1 MFEKVKESIA
11 SKMRSFLKIYTANGQ
26 SFNIDELLDF
36 DSNVAVNKIWYR
48 GESYELNQ
56 LYKQLDD
63 NQYGFWESVPT
74 AGIEIRKIHTGLP
87 KTIVNTLANV
97 VADDLQDVKFNSEA
111 DNSLW
116 RDIAKENTFDVL
128 VKSAISKTL
137 YTGDG
142 SFKIS
147 IDTDISQLPIVEF
160 YEADRI
166 QLVRKRGRITE
177 IIFKT
182 AYSKDTATYILYEHY
197 GKGYIHYE
205 LKNAYDKVVDL
216 STIPQTE
223 GLTNIT
229 WDGDFMLAEY
239 VHFYSSD
246 KFDGRGQSIF
256 DAKRDNFDALDEA
269 WSQWVDALR
278 AGRTKTYIPE
288 NLIPRNPN
296 TGELVRPNS
305 FDNRFIKLAPS
316 MAENDSGKIDME
328 SAPIQHESYL
338 STYITALDLCLQGV
352 ISPSTLGIDVKKL
365 DNAEAQREK
374 EKATLY
380 TRQTIVSELQRVLP
394 ALIQGIFYAY
404 QTLNKLP
411 LEEVECDVTFGEYAN
426 PSFESQ
432 VETVGK
438 AKTQG
443 IMSIDACVDEL
454 YGDSRD
460 DEWKKE
466 EVARL
471 KAEQGI
477 ATDMEEPAVNLDM
490 PQIEEEI
497 EDEEGTSGPS
507 ESLS

>member
-26 SFNIDELLDF
+26 SFNINELLDF

-48 GESYELNQ
+48 GDSYELSQ

-63 NQYGFWESVPT
+63 NQFCFWGCVQT
-74 AGIEIRKIHTGLP
+74 QGIEIRKIHTGLP

-97 VADDLQDVKFNSEA
+97 VADDMQDVKFVHLA
-111 DNSLW
+111 DSSLW
-116 RDIAKENTFDVL
+116 KDISNENAFDTL

-142 SFKIS
+142 AFKIS

-182 AYSKDTATYILYEHY
+182 AYSKDTSTYILDEHY
-197 GKGYIHYE
+197 GKGYIRYE

-216 STIPQTE
+216 DTIPQTT
-223 GLTNIT
+223 GLADVTC
-229 WDGDFMLAEY
+229 DGNFILAEY
-239 VHFYSSD
+239 VHFYASD
-246 KFDGRGQSIF
+246 KFEGRGQSIF

-278 AGRTKTYIPE
+278 AGRTKVYIPE
-288 NLIPRNPN
+288 NLIPRNPT
-296 TGELVRPNS
+296 TGELARPNS
-305 FDNRFIKLAPS
+305 FDNRFIKLAPATS
-316 MAENDSGKIDME
+316 ETDNGKIDIE

-380 TRQTIVSELQRVLP
+380 TRQTIVAELQRVLP
-394 ALIQGIFYAY
+394 ELIQKIFYAH
-404 QTLNKLP
+404 QTLNNLP
-411 LEEVECDVTFGEYAN
+411 LDDVECDVTFGEYAN

-443 IMSIDACVDEL
+443 IMSIDACIDEL

-460 DEWKKE
+460 DEWKRE

-477 ATDMEEPAVNLDM
+477 VTDMEEPAVNLDM
-490 PQIEEEI
+490 NMGAPE
-497 EDEEGTSGPS
+497 
-507 ESLS
+507 

>member
-11 SKMRSFLKIYTANGQ
+11 SKMRSFLKIHTANGK

-48 GESYELNQ
+48 GESYELSQ

-63 NQYGFWESVPT
+63 NQYGFWGSVPT

-87 KTIVNTLANV
+87 KIMVNLLSSV
-97 VADDLQDVKFNSEA
+97 VADDMQDVQFTSEA
-111 DNSLW
+111 DNTLW
-116 RDIAKENTFDVL
+116 RDIAEENTFDTL
-128 VKSAISKTL
+128 VKSAINKTL

-142 SFKIS
+142 AFKIS
-147 IDTDISQLPIVEF
+147 IDTDISQLPIIEF
-160 YEADRI
+160 FEADRI
-166 QLVRKRGRITE
+166 KLKRKRGRVVE

-182 AYSKDTATYILYEHY
+182 AYSKDTNTYILYEHY
-197 GKGYIHYE
+197 GKGYIRYE
-205 LKNAYDKVVDL
+205 LKNSFDKEVELDTL
-216 STIPQTE
+216 EQTA
-223 GLTNIT
+223 GLNNIE

-239 VHFYSSD
+239 VSFYSSD
-246 KFDGRGQSIF
+246 KFEGRGQSVF
-256 DAKRDNFDALDEA
+256 DAKRDNFDALDET

-296 TGELVRPNS
+296 TGELLKPNA
-305 FDNRFIKLAPS
+305 FDNRFLKLAPS
-316 MAENDSGKIDME
+316 MSENNDGKVSTE
-328 SAPIQHESYL
+328 SAIIQHDSYL
-338 STYITALDLCLQGV
+338 ATYITALDLCLQGL
-352 ISPSTLGIDVKKL
+352 ISPSTLGIDTKKL

-380 TRQTIVSELQRVLP
+380 TRQTIVTELQRVLP
-394 ALIQGIFYAY
+394 ALIQSVFYAY

-411 LEEVECDVTFGEYAN
+411 LNDVECDVTFGEYAN

-438 AKTQG
+438 AKAQG
-443 IMSIDACVDEL
+443 IMSIEASIDEL

-466 EVARL
+466 EVERL

-477 ATDMEEPAVNLDM
+477 VTGVQEPAVNMDLV
-490 PQIEEEI
+490 E
-497 EDEEGTSGPS
+497 
-507 ESLS
+507 

>member
-11 SKMRSFLKIYTANGQ
+11 SKMRSFLKIHTANGK

-63 NQYGFWESVPT
+63 NQYGFWGSVPT

-87 KTIVNTLANV
+87 KIMVNLLSSV
-97 VADDLQDVKFNSEA
+97 VADDMQDVQFTSEA
-111 DNSLW
+111 DNTLW
-116 RDIAKENTFDVL
+116 RDIAEENTFDVL
-128 VKSAISKTL
+128 VKSAINKTL

-142 SFKIS
+142 AFKIS
-147 IDTDISQLPIVEF
+147 IDTDISQLPIIEF
-160 YEADRI
+160 FEADRI
-166 QLVRKRGRITE
+166 KVKRKRGRVVE

-182 AYSKDTATYILYEHY
+182 AYSKDANTYILYEKY
-197 GKGYIHYE
+197 GKGYIRYE
-205 LKNAYDKVVDL
+205 LKNSFDKEVELDTL
-216 STIPQTE
+216 EQTA
-223 GLTNIT
+223 GLNNIE

-239 VHFYSSD
+239 VSFYASD
-246 KFDGRGQSIF
+246 KFEGRGQSVF
-256 DAKRDNFDALDEA
+256 DAKRDNFDALDET
-269 WSQWVDALR
+269 WSQWIDALR

-296 TGELVRPNS
+296 TGELLKPNT

-316 MAENDSGKIDME
+316 MSENNDGKVSTE
-328 SAPIQHESYL
+328 SANIQHDSYL
-338 STYITALDLCLQGV
+338 ATYITALDLCLQGL
-352 ISPSTLGIDVKKL
+352 ISPSTLGIDNKKL

-394 ALIQGIFYAY
+394 ALIQSVFYAY

-411 LEEVECDVTFGEYAN
+411 LNEVECDVTFGEYAN

-438 AKTQG
+438 AKAQG
-443 IMSIDACVDEL
+443 IMSIEASIDEL

-466 EVARL
+466 EVERL

-477 ATDMEEPAVNLDM
+477 VDVQEPAVNMDL
-490 PQIEEEI
+490 Q
-497 EDEEGTSGPS
+497 
-507 ESLS
+507 

>member
-11 SKMRSFLKIYTANGQ
+11 SKMRSFLKIYTANGK
-26 SFNIDELLDF
+26 SFNINELLDF

-48 GESYELNQ
+48 GESYELSQ

-63 NQYGFWESVPT
+63 NQYGFWGSVQT

-87 KTIVNTLANV
+87 KIMVNLLSSV
-97 VADDLQDVKFNSEA
+97 VADDMQDVQFTSEA
-111 DNSLW
+111 DNTLW
-116 RDIAKENTFDVL
+116 HDIAKENTFDTL
-128 VKSAISKTL
+128 VKSAINKTL

-142 SFKIS
+142 AFKIS
-147 IDTDISQLPIVEF
+147 IDTDISQLPIIEF
-160 YEADRI
+160 FEADRI
-166 QLVRKRGRITE
+166 KVKRKRGRVVE
-177 IIFKT
+177 IVFKT
-182 AYSKDTATYILYEHY
+182 AYSKDANTYILYEHY
-197 GKGYIHYE
+197 GKGYIRYE
-205 LKNAYDKVVDL
+205 LKNSFDKEVDL
-216 STIPQTE
+216 DTLEQTA
-223 GLTNIT
+223 GLNNVE

-239 VHFYSSD
+239 VSFYTSD
-246 KFDGRGQSIF
+246 KFEGRGQSVF
-256 DAKRDNFDALDEA
+256 DAKRDNFDALDET
-269 WSQWVDALR
+269 WSQWIDALR

-296 TGELVRPNS
+296 TGELLKPNA

-316 MAENDSGKIDME
+316 MSENNDGKVSTE
-328 SAPIQHESYL
+328 SANIQHDSYL
-338 STYITALDLCLQGV
+338 ATYITALDLCLQGL
-352 ISPSTLGIDVKKL
+352 ISPSTLGIDNKKL

-380 TRQTIVSELQRVLP
+380 TRQTIVAELQRVLP
-394 ALIQGIFYAY
+394 VLIQSVFYAY

-411 LEEVECDVTFGEYAN
+411 LNEVECDVTFGEYAN

-438 AKTQG
+438 AKAQG
-443 IMSIDACVDEL
+443 IMSIEASIDEL

-466 EVARL
+466 EVERL

-477 ATDMEEPAVNLDM
+477 VTDMQEPAVNMDL
-490 PQIEEEI
+490 Q
-497 EDEEGTSGPS
+497 
-507 ESLS
+507 

>member
-11 SKMRSFLKIYTANGQ
+11 SKMRSFLKIHTANGK

-63 NQYGFWESVPT
+63 NQYGFWGSVPT

-87 KTIVNTLANV
+87 KIMVNLLSSV
-97 VADDLQDVKFNSEA
+97 VADDMQDVKFTSEA
-111 DNSLW
+111 DNTLW
-116 RDIAKENTFDVL
+116 HDIAEENTFDTL
-128 VKSAISKTL
+128 VKSAINKTL

-142 SFKIS
+142 AFKIS
-147 IDTDISQLPIVEF
+147 IDTDISQLPIIEF
-160 YEADRI
+160 FEADRI
-166 QLVRKRGRITE
+166 KVKRKRGRVVE
-177 IIFKT
+177 IVFKT
-182 AYSKDTATYILYEHY
+182 AYSKDANTYILYEHY
-197 GKGYIHYE
+197 GKGYIRYE
-205 LKNAYDKVVDL
+205 LKNSFDKDVELDTL
-216 STIPQTE
+216 EQTA
-223 GLTNIT
+223 GLNNIE

-239 VHFYSSD
+239 VSFYASD
-246 KFDGRGQSIF
+246 KFEGRGQSVF
-256 DAKRDNFDALDEA
+256 DAKRDNFDALDET
-269 WSQWVDALR
+269 WSQWIDALR

-296 TGELVRPNS
+296 TGELLKPNA

-316 MAENDSGKIDME
+316 MSENNDGKVSTE
-328 SAPIQHESYL
+328 SANIQHDSYL
-338 STYITALDLCLQGV
+338 ATYITALDLCLQGL
-352 ISPSTLGIDVKKL
+352 ISPSTLGIDNKKL

-380 TRQTIVSELQRVLP
+380 TRQTIVAELQRVLP
-394 ALIQGIFYAY
+394 ALIQSVFYAY

-411 LEEVECDVTFGEYAN
+411 LNEVECDVTFGEYAN

-438 AKTQG
+438 AKAQG
-443 IMSIDACVDEL
+443 IMSIEASIDEL

-466 EVARL
+466 EVERL

-477 ATDMEEPAVNLDM
+477 VDVQEPAVNMDL
-490 PQIEEEI
+490 Q
-497 EDEEGTSGPS
+497 
-507 ESLS
+507 

>member
-11 SKMRSFLKIYTANGQ
+11 SKMKSFLKIHTANGK

-63 NQYGFWESVPT
+63 NQYGFWGSVPT

-87 KTIVNTLANV
+87 KIMVNLLSSV
-97 VADDLQDVKFNSEA
+97 VADDMQDVKFTSEA
-111 DNSLW
+111 DNTLW
-116 RDIAKENTFDVL
+116 RDIAEENTFDVL
-128 VKSAISKTL
+128 VKSAINKTL

-142 SFKIS
+142 AFKIS
-147 IDTDISQLPIVEF
+147 IDTDISQLPIIEF
-160 YEADRI
+160 FEADRI
-166 QLVRKRGRITE
+166 KVKRKRGRVVE
-177 IIFKT
+177 IVFKT
-182 AYSKDTATYILYEHY
+182 AYSKDANTYILYEHY
-197 GKGYIHYE
+197 GKGYIRYE
-205 LKNAYDKVVDL
+205 LKNSFDKAVEL
-216 STIPQTE
+216 ATLEQTA
-223 GLTNIT
+223 GLNNIE

-239 VHFYSSD
+239 VSFYASD
-246 KFDGRGQSIF
+246 KFEGRGQSVF
-256 DAKRDNFDALDEA
+256 NAKRDNFDALDET
-269 WSQWVDALR
+269 WSQWIDALR

-296 TGELVRPNS
+296 TGELLKPNT

-316 MAENDSGKIDME
+316 MSENNDGKVSTE
-328 SAPIQHESYL
+328 SANIQHDSYL
-338 STYITALDLCLQGV
+338 ATYITALDLCLQGL
-352 ISPSTLGIDVKKL
+352 ISPSTLGIDNKKL

-380 TRQTIVSELQRVLP
+380 TRQTIVAELQRVLP
-394 ALIQGIFYAY
+394 ALIQSVFYAY

-411 LEEVECDVTFGEYAN
+411 LNEVECDVTFGEYAN

-438 AKTQG
+438 AKAQG
-443 IMSIDACVDEL
+443 IMSIEASIDEL

-466 EVARL
+466 EVERL

-477 ATDMEEPAVNLDM
+477 VTGVQEPAVNMDIM
-490 PQIEEEI
+490 
-497 EDEEGTSGPS
+497 
-507 ESLS
+507 

>member
-11 SKMRSFLKIYTANGQ
+11 SKMRSFLKIHTANGK

-48 GESYELNQ
+48 GESYELSQ

-63 NQYGFWESVPT
+63 NQYGFWGSVPT

-87 KTIVNTLANV
+87 KTMVNILSGV
-97 VADDLQDVKFNSEA
+97 VADDMQDVQFVHIA
-111 DNSLW
+111 DDKLW
-116 RDIAKENTFDVL
+116 QDIAKENTFDTL
-128 VKSAISKTL
+128 VKSAISKVL

-142 SFKIS
+142 AFKIS
-147 IDTDISQLPIVEF
+147 IDTDMSQLPIIEF
-160 YEADRI
+160 FEADRI
-166 QLVRKRGRITE
+166 KVKRQRGRITE

-182 AYSKDTATYILYEHY
+182 SYTKDTHSYILYEHY

-205 LKNAYDKVVDL
+205 LKNAYDKLVELD
-216 STIPQTE
+216 TIPQTA
-223 GLTNIT
+223 GLEDVS
-229 WDGDFMLAEY
+229 WDEKFMMAEY
-239 VHFYSSD
+239 VSFFSSD
-246 KFDGRGQSIF
+246 KFEGRGQSVF
-256 DAKRDNFDALDEA
+256 DAKRDNFDAVDEA
-269 WSQWVDALR
+269 WSQWIDALR
-278 AGRTKTYIPE
+278 AGRTKVYIPE

-296 TGELVRPNS
+296 TGELMKPNS
-305 FDNRFIKLAPS
+305 FDNRFIKLSPS
-316 MAENDSGKIDME
+316 LAENDSGKISTE
-328 SAPIQHESYL
+328 SSPIQHESYL
-338 STYITALDLCLQGV
+338 VTYITALDLCLQGL
-352 ISPSTLGIDVKKL
+352 ISPSTLGIDTKKL

-380 TRQTIVSELQRVLP
+380 TRQTIVAELQRVLP
-394 ALIQGIFYAY
+394 ALIQSVFYAY

-411 LEEVECDVTFGEYAN
+411 LNEVECDVTFGEYAN

-438 AKTQG
+438 AKAQG
-443 IMSIDACVDEL
+443 IMSIEASIDEL

-466 EVARL
+466 EVERL

-477 ATDMEEPAVNLDM
+477 VTDMQEPAVNMDL
-490 PQIEEEI
+490 Q
-497 EDEEGTSGPS
+497 
-507 ESLS
+507 

>member
-11 SKMRSFLKIYTANGQ
+11 SKMRSFLKIHTANGK

-63 NQYGFWESVPT
+63 NQYGFWGSVPT

-87 KTIVNTLANV
+87 KIMVNLLSSV
-97 VADDLQDVKFNSEA
+97 VADDMQDVKFTSEA
-111 DNSLW
+111 DNTLW
-116 RDIAKENTFDVL
+116 RDIAEENTFDTL
-128 VKSAISKTL
+128 VKSAINKTL

-142 SFKIS
+142 AFKIS
-147 IDTDISQLPIVEF
+147 IDTDISQLPIIEF
-160 YEADRI
+160 FEADRI
-166 QLVRKRGRITE
+166 KVKRKRGRVVE
-177 IIFKT
+177 IVFKT
-182 AYSKDTATYILYEHY
+182 AYSKDTNTYILYEHY
-197 GKGYIHYE
+197 GKGYIRYE
-205 LKNAYDKVVDL
+205 LKNSFDKEVELDTL
-216 STIPQTE
+216 EQTA
-223 GLTNIT
+223 GLNNIE

-239 VHFYSSD
+239 ISFYSSD
-246 KFDGRGQSIF
+246 KFEGRGQSVF
-256 DAKRDNFDALDEA
+256 DAKRDNFDALDET
-269 WSQWVDALR
+269 WSQWIDALR

-296 TGELVRPNS
+296 TGELLKPNT

-316 MAENDSGKIDME
+316 MSENNDGKVSTE
-328 SAPIQHESYL
+328 SANIQHDSYL
-338 STYITALDLCLQGV
+338 ATYITALDLCLQGL
-352 ISPSTLGIDVKKL
+352 ISPSTLGIDNKKL

-380 TRQTIVSELQRVLP
+380 TRQTIVAELQRVLP
-394 ALIQGIFYAY
+394 ALIQSVFYAY

-411 LEEVECDVTFGEYAN
+411 LNDVECDVTFGEYAN

-438 AKTQG
+438 AKAQG
-443 IMSIDACVDEL
+443 IMSIEASIDEL

-466 EVARL
+466 EVERL

-477 ATDMEEPAVNLDM
+477 VTDMQEPAVNMDLV
-490 PQIEEEI
+490 E
-497 EDEEGTSGPS
+497 
-507 ESLS
+507 

>member
-11 SKMRSFLKIYTANGQ
+11 NKMRSFLKIYSANGQ
-26 SFNIDELLDF
+26 SFNINELLDF

-48 GESYELNQ
+48 GESYELSQ

-63 NQYGFWESVPT
+63 NQFGFWGSVPT

-87 KTIVNTLANV
+87 KTMVNILSGV
-97 VADDLQDVKFNSEA
+97 VADDMLDIEFVHEA

-116 RDIAKENTFDVL
+116 QDIEKENAFDVL
-128 VKSAISKTL
+128 VKQAISKVL

-142 SFKIS
+142 AFKIS
-147 IDTDISQLPIVEF
+147 IDTDISQFPIVEF
-160 YEADRI
+160 FEADRI
-166 QLVRKRGRITE
+166 KLERKRGRITE

-182 AYSKDTATYILYEHY
+182 AYSKDTSTYILYEHY
-197 GKGYIHYE
+197 GKGYIRYE
-205 LKNAYDKVVDL
+205 LKNAYDKTVELD
-216 STIPQTE
+216 TIPQTAE
-223 GLTNIT
+223 LTDIE

-239 VHFYSSD
+239 ISFYASD
-246 KFDGRGQSIF
+246 KFEGRGQSIF

-278 AGRTKTYIPE
+278 AGRTKTYISE
-288 NLIPRNPN
+288 NLLPRNPN
-296 TGELVRPNS
+296 TGELMKSNA
-305 FDNRFIKLAPS
+305 FDNRFIKTAS
-316 MAENDSGKIDME
+316 AMSETDNGRVTNE
-328 SAPIQHESYL
+328 SAVIQHESYL

-352 ISPSTLGIDVKKL
+352 ISPSTLGIDTKKL

-380 TRQTIVSELQRVLP
+380 TRQTIVAELQRVLP
-394 ALIQGIFYAY
+394 ALIQSIFYAY
-404 QTLNKLP
+404 QTLNKTP

-443 IMSIDACVDEL
+443 IMSIEASVDEL

-477 ATDMEEPAVNLDM
+477 VDMEEPAVNMDM
-490 PQIEEEI
+490 M
-497 EDEEGTSGPS
+497 
-507 ESLS
+507 

>member
-11 SKMRSFLKIYTANGQ
+11 SKMRSFLKIYTANGK

-63 NQYGFWESVPT
+63 NQYGFWGSVPT

-87 KTIVNTLANV
+87 KTIVNTLANI
-97 VADDLQDVKFNSEA
+97 VADDMQDVQFTSEA
-111 DNSLW
+111 DNTLW
-116 RDIAKENTFDVL
+116 RDIAKENVFDTL
-128 VKSAISKTL
+128 VKSVISKTL

-142 SFKIS
+142 AFKIS
-147 IDTDISQLPIVEF
+147 IDTDISQLPIIEF
-160 YEADRI
+160 FEADRVK
-166 QLVRKRGRITE
+166 LKRNRGRITE

-182 AYSKDTATYILYEHY
+182 AYSKNTNTYILYEHY
-197 GKGYIHYE
+197 GKGYIRYE
-205 LKNAYDKVVDL
+205 LKNAYDKEVELDTL
-216 STIPQTE
+216 EKTA
-223 GLTNIT
+223 GLTDVT

-239 VHFYSSD
+239 VSFYSSD
-246 KFDGRGQSIF
+246 KFEGRGQSIY
-256 DAKRDNFDALDEA
+256 DSKRDNFDALDEA

-288 NLIPRNPN
+288 NLIPRNPD
-296 TGELVRPNS
+296 TGELLKPNA

-316 MAENDSGKIDME
+316 MSENNDGKINTE
-328 SAPIQHESYL
+328 SAPIQHDSYL
-338 STYITALDLCLQGV
+338 ATYITALDLCLQGIV
-352 ISPSTLGIDVKKL
+352 SPSTLGIDVKKL

-380 TRQTIVSELQRVLP
+380 TRQTIVAELQRVLP
-394 ALIQGIFYAY
+394 VLIQSVFYAY

-411 LEEVECDVTFGEYAN
+411 LDEVECDVTFGEYAN

-438 AKTQG
+438 AKAQG
-443 IMSIDACVDEL
+443 IMSIEASIDEL

-477 ATDMEEPAVNLDM
+477 VDVQEPAVNMDLV
-490 PQIEEEI
+490 E
-497 EDEEGTSGPS
+497 
-507 ESLS
+507 

>member
-11 SKMRSFLKIYTANGQ
+11 HKMRSFLKIYTANGQ
-26 SFNIDELLDF
+26 DFKINELLDF

-48 GESYELNQ
+48 GDSYELSQ
-56 LYKQLDD
+56 LYRQLDD
-63 NQYGFWESVPT
+63 NQYGFWGSVPT

-87 KTIVNTLANV
+87 KTMVNILSGV
-97 VADDLQDVKFNSEA
+97 VADDMQDVQFVHLA
-111 DNSLW
+111 DDELW
-116 RDIAKENTFDVL
+116 KDIARENTFDTL
-128 VKSAISKTL
+128 VKSAISKVL

-142 SFKIS
+142 AFKIS

-182 AYSKDTATYILYEHY
+182 SYTKDTASYILYEHY

-205 LKNAYDKVVDL
+205 LKNAYDKLVELD
-216 STIPQTE
+216 TIPQTA
-223 GLTNIT
+223 GLTDVS
-229 WDGDFMLAEY
+229 WDEKFMMAEY
-239 VHFYSSD
+239 VSFFNSD
-246 KFDGRGQSIF
+246 KFEGRGQSVF
-256 DAKRDNFDALDEA
+256 DAKRDNFDAVDEA
-269 WSQWVDALR
+269 WSQWIDALR
-278 AGRTKTYIPE
+278 AGRTKVYIPE

-296 TGELVRPNS
+296 TGELMKPNS
-305 FDNRFIKLAPS
+305 FDNRFIKLSPS
-316 MAENDSGKIDME
+316 LAENDSGKISTE
-328 SAPIQHESYL
+328 SSPIQHESYL
-338 STYITALDLCLQGV
+338 VTYITALDLCLQGL
-352 ISPSTLGIDVKKL
+352 ISPSTLGIDTKKL

-380 TRQTIVSELQRVLP
+380 TRQTIVAELQRVLP
-394 ALIQGIFYAY
+394 ALIQDIFYAY
-404 QTLNKLP
+404 QTLNNQPIK
-411 LEEVECDVTFGEYAN
+411 EVECDVTFGEYAN

-438 AKTQG
+438 AKAQG
-443 IMSIDACVDEL
+443 IMSIEASIDEL

-477 ATDMEEPAVNLDM
+477 IDVEEPAVNMDVM
-490 PQIEEEI
+490 
-497 EDEEGTSGPS
+497 
-507 ESLS
+507 

>member
-11 SKMRSFLKIYTANGQ
+11 SKMRSFLKIYTASGK
-26 SFNIDELLDF
+26 SFNINELLDF

-48 GESYELNQ
+48 GESYELSQ

-63 NQYGFWESVPT
+63 NQYGFWGSVPT

-142 SFKIS
+142 AFKIS

-160 YEADRI
+160 FEADRVKVKR
-166 QLVRKRGRITE
+166 QRGRITE

-182 AYSKDTATYILYEHY
+182 AYSKDTNTYILYEKY
-197 GKGYIHYE
+197 GKGYIKYE
-205 LKNAYDKVVDL
+205 LKNAYGKDVELDTLEK
-216 STIPQTE
+216 TA
-223 GLTNIT
+223 GLTDIT

-239 VHFYSSD
+239 VSFYSSD
-246 KFDGRGQSIF
+246 KFEGRGQSIY
-256 DAKRDNFDALDEA
+256 DSKRDNFDALDEA

-296 TGELVRPNS
+296 TGELLKPNA

-316 MAENDSGKIDME
+316 MSENNDGKINTE
-328 SAPIQHESYL
+328 SAPIQHDSYL
-338 STYITALDLCLQGV
+338 ATYITALDLCLQGI

-380 TRQTIVSELQRVLP
+380 TRQTIVAELQRVLP

-404 QTLNKLP
+404 QTLNKQGLK
-411 LEEVECDVTFGEYAN
+411 EVECDVTFGEYAN

-438 AKTQG
+438 AKAQG
-443 IMSIDACVDEL
+443 IMSIEASIDEL

-477 ATDMEEPAVNLDM
+477 VDVQEPAVNMDL
-490 PQIEEEI
+490 Q
-497 EDEEGTSGPS
+497 
-507 ESLS
+507 

>member
-11 SKMRSFLKIYTANGQ
+11 SKMRSFLKIYTANGK
-26 SFNIDELLDF
+26 SFNINELLDF

-48 GESYELNQ
+48 GESYELSQ

-63 NQYGFWESVPT
+63 NQYGFWGSVPT

-142 SFKIS
+142 AFKIS

-160 YEADRI
+160 FEADRI
-166 QLVRKRGRITE
+166 KVKRQRGRITE
-177 IIFKT
+177 IVFKT
-182 AYSKDTATYILYEHY
+182 AYSKDTSTYILYEHY
-197 GKGYIHYE
+197 GKGYIRYE
-205 LKNAYDKVVDL
+205 LKNSFDKEVELDTL
-216 STIPQTE
+216 EKTA
-223 GLTNIT
+223 GLKDVT

-239 VHFYSSD
+239 VSFYSSD
-246 KFDGRGQSIF
+246 KFEGRGQSIF
-256 DAKRDNFDALDEA
+256 DSKRDNFDALDEA

-296 TGELVRPNS
+296 TGELLKPNA

-316 MAENDSGKIDME
+316 MSENNDGKINTE
-328 SAPIQHESYL
+328 SAPIQHDSYL
-338 STYITALDLCLQGV
+338 ATYITALDLCLQGI

-380 TRQTIVSELQRVLP
+380 TRQTIVTELQRVLP
-394 ALIQGIFYAY
+394 VLIQSVFHAY

-411 LEEVECDVTFGEYAN
+411 LDEVECDVTFGEYAN

-438 AKTQG
+438 AKAQG
-443 IMSIDACVDEL
+443 IMSIEASIDEL

-477 ATDMEEPAVNLDM
+477 VDMQEPAVNMDVM
-490 PQIEEEI
+490 
-497 EDEEGTSGPS
+497 
-507 ESLS
+507 

>member
-11 SKMRSFLKIYTANGQ
+11 SKMRSFLKIYTANGK
-26 SFNIDELLDF
+26 SFNINELLDF

-48 GESYELNQ
+48 GESYELSQ

-63 NQYGFWESVPT
+63 NQYGFWGSVPT

-87 KTIVNTLANV
+87 KIMVNLLSSV
-97 VADDLQDVKFNSEA
+97 VADDMQDVKFTSEA
-111 DNSLW
+111 DNTLW
-116 RDIAKENTFDVL
+116 HDIAEENVFDTL
-128 VKSAISKTL
+128 VKSAINKTL

-142 SFKIS
+142 AFKIS
-147 IDTDISQLPIVEF
+147 IDTDISQLPIIEF
-160 YEADRI
+160 FEADRI
-166 QLVRKRGRITE
+166 KVKRKRGRVVE
-177 IIFKT
+177 IVFKT
-182 AYSKDTATYILYEHY
+182 AYSKDANTYILYEHY
-197 GKGYIHYE
+197 GKGYIRYE
-205 LKNAYDKVVDL
+205 LKNSFDKDVEL
-216 STIPQTE
+216 ATLEQTA
-223 GLTNIT
+223 GLNNIE

-239 VHFYSSD
+239 ISFYSSD
-246 KFDGRGQSIF
+246 KFEGRGQSVF
-256 DAKRDNFDALDEA
+256 DAKRDNFDALDET
-269 WSQWVDALR
+269 WSQWIDALR

-296 TGELVRPNS
+296 TGELLKPNT

-316 MAENDSGKIDME
+316 MSENNDGKVSTE
-328 SAPIQHESYL
+328 SANIQHDSYL
-338 STYITALDLCLQGV
+338 ATYITALDLCLQGL
-352 ISPSTLGIDVKKL
+352 ISPSTLGIDNKKL

-380 TRQTIVSELQRVLP
+380 TRQTIVAELQRVLP
-394 ALIQGIFYAY
+394 ALIQSVFYAY

-411 LEEVECDVTFGEYAN
+411 LNEVECDVTFGEYAN

-438 AKTQG
+438 AKAQG
-443 IMSIDACVDEL
+443 IMSIEASIDEL

-466 EVARL
+466 EVERL

-477 ATDMEEPAVNLDM
+477 VTDMQEPAVNMDL
-490 PQIEEEI
+490 Q
-497 EDEEGTSGPS
+497 
-507 ESLS
+507 

>member
-11 SKMRSFLKIYTANGQ
+11 SKMRSFLKIYTANGK

-48 GESYELNQ
+48 GESYELSQ
-56 LYKQLDD
+56 LYNQLDD
-63 NQYGFWESVPT
+63 NQYGFWGSVPT
-74 AGIEIRKIHTGLP
+74 VGIEIRKIHTGLP
-87 KTIVNTLANV
+87 KIMVNLLSSV
-97 VADDLQDVKFNSEA
+97 VADDMQDVKFTSEA
-111 DNSLW
+111 DNTLW
-116 RDIAKENTFDVL
+116 HDIAEENTFDTL
-128 VKSAISKTL
+128 VKSAINKTL

-142 SFKIS
+142 AFKIS
-147 IDTDISQLPIVEF
+147 IDIDISQLPIIEF
-160 YEADRI
+160 FEADRI
-166 QLVRKRGRITE
+166 KVKRKRGRVVE

-182 AYSKDTATYILYEHY
+182 AYSKDANTYILYEHY
-197 GKGYIHYE
+197 GKGYIRYE
-205 LKNAYDKVVDL
+205 LKNSFDKEVELDTL
-216 STIPQTE
+216 EQTA
-223 GLTNIT
+223 GLNNIE

-239 VHFYSSD
+239 VSFYSSD
-246 KFDGRGQSIF
+246 KFEGRGQSVF
-256 DAKRDNFDALDEA
+256 DAKRDNFDALDET

-296 TGELVRPNS
+296 TGELLKPNA

-316 MAENDSGKIDME
+316 MSENNDGKVSTE
-328 SAPIQHESYL
+328 SANIQHDSYL
-338 STYITALDLCLQGV
+338 ATYITALDLCLQGL
-352 ISPSTLGIDVKKL
+352 ISPSTLGIDNKKL

-380 TRQTIVSELQRVLP
+380 TRQTIVAELQRVLP
-394 ALIQGIFYAY
+394 ALIQSVFYAY

-411 LEEVECDVTFGEYAN
+411 LNDVECDVTFGEYAN

-438 AKTQG
+438 AKAQG
-443 IMSIDACVDEL
+443 IMSIEASIDEL

-466 EVARL
+466 EVERL

-477 ATDMEEPAVNLDM
+477 VTDMQESAVNMDL
-490 PQIEEEI
+490 Q
-497 EDEEGTSGPS
+497 
-507 ESLS
+507 

>member
-11 SKMRSFLKIYTANGQ
+11 SKMRSFLKIHTANGK

-63 NQYGFWESVPT
+63 NQYGFWGSVPT

-87 KTIVNTLANV
+87 KIMVNLLSSV
-97 VADDLQDVKFNSEA
+97 VADDMQDVKFTSEA
-111 DNSLW
+111 DNTLW
-116 RDIAKENTFDVL
+116 RDIAEENTFDTL
-128 VKSAISKTL
+128 VKSAINKTL

-142 SFKIS
+142 AFKIS
-147 IDTDISQLPIVEF
+147 IDTDISQLPIIEF
-160 YEADRI
+160 FEADRI
-166 QLVRKRGRITE
+166 KVKRKRGRVVE
-177 IIFKT
+177 IVFKT
-182 AYSKDTATYILYEHY
+182 AYSKDTNTYILYEHY
-197 GKGYIHYE
+197 GKGYIRYE
-205 LKNAYDKVVDL
+205 LKNSFDKEVELDTL
-216 STIPQTE
+216 EQTA
-223 GLTNIT
+223 GLNNIE

-239 VHFYSSD
+239 ISFYSSD
-246 KFDGRGQSIF
+246 KFEGRGQSVF
-256 DAKRDNFDALDEA
+256 DAKRDNFDALDET
-269 WSQWVDALR
+269 WSQWIDALR

-296 TGELVRPNS
+296 TGELLKPNT

-316 MAENDSGKIDME
+316 MSENNDGKVSTE
-328 SAPIQHESYL
+328 SANIQHDSYL
-338 STYITALDLCLQGV
+338 ATYITALDLCLQGL
-352 ISPSTLGIDVKKL
+352 ISPSTLGIDNKKL

-394 ALIQGIFYAY
+394 ALIQSVFYAY

-411 LEEVECDVTFGEYAN
+411 LNEVECDVTFGEYAN

-438 AKTQG
+438 AKAQG
-443 IMSIDACVDEL
+443 IMSIEASIDEL

-466 EVARL
+466 EVERL

-477 ATDMEEPAVNLDM
+477 VTDMQEPAVSMDL
-490 PQIEEEI
+490 Q
-497 EDEEGTSGPS
+497 
-507 ESLS
+507 

>member
-1 MFEKVKESIA
+1 MALEKKLKKNSIKRKRGKAMFEKVKESIA
-11 SKMRSFLKIYTANGQ
+11 SKMRSFLKIHTANGK
-26 SFNIDELLDF
+26 SFNINELLDF

-48 GESYELNQ
+48 GESYELSQ

-63 NQYGFWESVPT
+63 NQYGFWGSVPT

-97 VADDLQDVKFNSEA
+97 IADDLQDVKFNSEA

-142 SFKIS
+142 AFKIS

-160 YEADRI
+160 FEADRI
-166 QLVRKRGRITE
+166 KVKRQRGRITE

-182 AYSKDTATYILYEHY
+182 AYSKDANTYILYEKY
-197 GKGYIHYE
+197 GKGYIKYE
-205 LKNAYDKVVDL
+205 LRNSFDKEVDIE
-216 STIPQTE
+216 SFEKTA
-223 GLTNIT
+223 GLKDVT

-239 VHFYSSD
+239 VSFYSSD
-246 KFDGRGQSIF
+246 KFEGRGQSIF

-296 TGELVRPNS
+296 TGELLKPNA

-316 MAENDSGKIDME
+316 MSENNDGKINTE
-328 SAPIQHESYL
+328 SAPIQHDSYL
-338 STYITALDLCLQGV
+338 ATYITALDLCLQGI

-380 TRQTIVSELQRVLP
+380 TRQTIVAELQRVLP
-394 ALIQGIFYAY
+394 VLIQSVFHAY

-411 LEEVECDVTFGEYAN
+411 LDGIECDVTFGEYAN

-438 AKTQG
+438 AKAQG
-443 IMSIDACVDEL
+443 IMSIEASIDEL

-466 EVARL
+466 EVERL

-477 ATDMEEPAVNLDM
+477 VDVQEPAVSMDL
-490 PQIEEEI
+490 Q
-497 EDEEGTSGPS
+497 
-507 ESLS
+507 

>member
-11 SKMRSFLKIYTANGQ
+11 SKMRSFLKIHTANGK

-63 NQYGFWESVPT
+63 NQYGFWGCVPT

-87 KTIVNTLANV
+87 KIMVNLLSSV
-97 VADDLQDVKFNSEA
+97 VADDMQDVQFTSEA
-111 DNSLW
+111 DNTLW
-116 RDIAKENTFDVL
+116 RDIAEENVFDTL
-128 VKSAISKTL
+128 VKSAINKTL

-142 SFKIS
+142 AFKIS
-147 IDTDISQLPIVEF
+147 IDTDISKLPIIEF
-160 YEADRI
+160 FEADRI
-166 QLVRKRGRITE
+166 KLKRKRGRVVE

-182 AYSKDTATYILYEHY
+182 AYSKDANTYILYEHY
-197 GKGYIHYE
+197 GKGYIRYE
-205 LKNAYDKVVDL
+205 LKNSFDKEVELDTL
-216 STIPQTE
+216 EQTA
-223 GLTNIT
+223 GLNNIE
-229 WDGDFMLAEY
+229 WDGDFMLAKY
-239 VHFYSSD
+239 VSFYSSD
-246 KFDGRGQSIF
+246 KFEGRGQSVF
-256 DAKRDNFDALDEA
+256 DAKRDNFDALDET

-296 TGELVRPNS
+296 TGELLKPNA

-316 MAENDSGKIDME
+316 MSENNDGKVSTE
-328 SAPIQHESYL
+328 SAIIQHDSYL
-338 STYITALDLCLQGV
+338 ATYITALDLCLQGL
-352 ISPSTLGIDVKKL
+352 ISPSTLGIDTKKL

-380 TRQTIVSELQRVLP
+380 TRQTIVTELQRVLP
-394 ALIQGIFYAY
+394 ALIQSVFYAY

-411 LEEVECDVTFGEYAN
+411 LNDVECDVTFGEYAN

-438 AKTQG
+438 AKAQG
-443 IMSIDACVDEL
+443 IMSIEASIDEL

-466 EVARL
+466 EVERL

-477 ATDMEEPAVNLDM
+477 VTGVQEPAVNMDIM
-490 PQIEEEI
+490 
-497 EDEEGTSGPS
+497 
-507 ESLS
+507 

>member
-11 SKMRSFLKIYTANGQ
+11 HKMRSFLKIYTANGQ
-26 SFNIDELLDF
+26 DFKINELLDF

-48 GESYELNQ
+48 GDSYELSQ
-56 LYKQLDD
+56 LYRQLDD
-63 NQYGFWESVPT
+63 NQYGFWGSVPT

-87 KTIVNTLANV
+87 KTMVNILSGV
-97 VADDLQDVKFNSEA
+97 VADDMQDVQFVHIA
-111 DNSLW
+111 DGELW
-116 RDIAKENTFDVL
+116 EDIAKENTFDTL
-128 VKSAISKTL
+128 VKSAISKVL

-142 SFKIS
+142 AFKIS

-182 AYSKDTATYILYEHY
+182 SYTKDTASYILYEHY

-205 LKNAYDKVVDL
+205 LKNAYDKLVELD
-216 STIPQTE
+216 TIPQTA
-223 GLTNIT
+223 GLTDVS
-229 WDGDFMLAEY
+229 WDEKFMMAEY
-239 VHFYSSD
+239 VSFYSSD
-246 KFDGRGQSIF
+246 KFEGRGQSVF
-256 DAKRDNFDALDEA
+256 DAKRDNFDAVDEA
-269 WSQWVDALR
+269 WSQWIDALR
-278 AGRTKTYIPE
+278 AGRTKVYIPE
-288 NLIPRNPN
+288 NLIPRNPS
-296 TGELVRPNS
+296 TGELMKPNS
-305 FDNRFIKLAPS
+305 FDNRFIKLSPS
-316 MAENDSGKIDME
+316 LAENDSGKISTE

-338 STYITALDLCLQGV
+338 VTYITALDLCLQGL
-352 ISPSTLGIDVKKL
+352 ISPSTLGIDTKKL

-374 EKATLY
+374 EKGTLY
-380 TRQTIVSELQRVLP
+380 TRQTIVTELQRVLP
-394 ALIQGIFYAY
+394 ALIQDIFYAY
-404 QTLNKLP
+404 QTLNNQPIK
-411 LEEVECDVTFGEYAN
+411 EVECDVTFGEYAN

-438 AKTQG
+438 AKAQG
-443 IMSIDACVDEL
+443 IMSIEASVDEL

-477 ATDMEEPAVNLDM
+477 VDMEEPAVNMDVM
-490 PQIEEEI
+490 
-497 EDEEGTSGPS
+497 
-507 ESLS
+507 

>member
-1 MFEKVKESIA
+1 MFEKIKESIA
-11 SKMRSFLKIYTANGQ
+11 SKMRSFLKIHTANGK

-48 GESYELNQ
+48 GESYELSQ
-56 LYKQLDD
+56 LYRQLDD
-63 NQYGFWESVPT
+63 NQYGFWGSVPT
-74 AGIEIRKIHTGLP
+74 AGVEIRKIHTGLP
-87 KTIVNTLANV
+87 KTMVNILSGI
-97 VADDLQDVKFNSEA
+97 VADDMQDVQFTSEA
-111 DNSLW
+111 DNTLW
-116 RDIAKENTFDVL
+116 RDIAKENVFDTL

-142 SFKIS
+142 AFKIS
-147 IDTDISQLPIVEF
+147 IDTDISQLPIIEF
-160 YEADRI
+160 FEADRI
-166 QLVRKRGRITE
+166 KVKRQRGRITE

-182 AYSKDTATYILYEHY
+182 AYSKDTNTYILYEHY
-197 GKGYIHYE
+197 GKGYIRYE
-205 LKNAYDKVVDL
+205 LKNSFDKDVEL
-216 STIPQTE
+216 ATLEQTA
-223 GLTNIT
+223 GLNNVE

-239 VHFYSSD
+239 ISFYSSD
-246 KFDGRGQSIF
+246 KFEGRGQSVF

-269 WSQWVDALR
+269 WSQWMDALR

-288 NLIPRNPN
+288 NLIPRNPK
-296 TGELVRPNS
+296 TGELLRPNT

-316 MAENDSGKIDME
+316 MSENNDGKINTE
-328 SAPIQHESYL
+328 SAPIQHDSYL
-338 STYITALDLCLQGV
+338 ATYITALDLCLQGI

-380 TRQTIVSELQRVLP
+380 TRQTIVAELQRVLP
-394 ALIQGIFYAY
+394 VLIQSVFYAY

-411 LEEVECDVTFGEYAN
+411 LDEVECDVTFGEYAN

-438 AKTQG
+438 AKAQG
-443 IMSIDACVDEL
+443 IMSIEASIDEL

-466 EVARL
+466 EVERL

-477 ATDMEEPAVNLDM
+477 VTGMDEPAVSMDL
-490 PQIEEEI
+490 Q
-497 EDEEGTSGPS
+497 
-507 ESLS
+507 

>member
-1 MFEKVKESIA
+1 MFEKIKESIA
-11 SKMRSFLKIYTANGQ
+11 SKMRSFLKIHTANGQ
-26 SFNIDELLDF
+26 SFNINELLDF

-63 NQYGFWESVPT
+63 NQYGFWGSVPT

-87 KTIVNTLANV
+87 KTIVNTLANI
-97 VADDLQDVKFNSEA
+97 VADDMQDVQFTSEA
-111 DNSLW
+111 DNTLW
-116 RDIAKENTFDVL
+116 RDISKENVFDTL
-128 VKSAISKTL
+128 VKSVISKTL

-142 SFKIS
+142 AFKIS

-160 YEADRI
+160 FEADRVK
-166 QLVRKRGRITE
+166 LKRNRGRITE

-182 AYSKDTATYILYEHY
+182 AYSKDTNTYILYEHY
-197 GKGYIHYE
+197 GKGYIRYE
-205 LKNAYDKVVDL
+205 LKNAYDKEVELDTL
-216 STIPQTE
+216 EKTA
-223 GLTNIT
+223 GLTDVT

-239 VHFYSSD
+239 VSFYSSD
-246 KFDGRGQSIF
+246 KFEGRGQSIY
-256 DAKRDNFDALDEA
+256 DSKRDNFDALDEA

-296 TGELVRPNS
+296 TGELLKPNA

-316 MAENDSGKIDME
+316 MSENNDGKINTE
-328 SAPIQHESYL
+328 SAPIQHDSYL
-338 STYITALDLCLQGV
+338 ATYITALDLCLQGI

-380 TRQTIVSELQRVLP
+380 TRQTIVAELQRVLP
-394 ALIQGIFYAY
+394 VLIQRVFYAY
-404 QTLNKLP
+404 QTLNKIP
-411 LEEVECDVTFGEYAN
+411 LNEVECDVTFGEYAN

-438 AKTQG
+438 AKAQG
-443 IMSIDACVDEL
+443 IMSIEASIDEL

-477 ATDMEEPAVNLDM
+477 VDVQEPAVNLDLGG
-490 PQIEEEI
+490 ITE
-497 EDEEGTSGPS
+497 
-507 ESLS
+507 

>member
-11 SKMRSFLKIYTANGQ
+11 SKMRSFLKIYTANGK
-26 SFNIDELLDF
+26 SFNINELLDF

-48 GESYELNQ
+48 GESYELSQ

-63 NQYGFWESVPT
+63 NQYGFWGSVPT

-87 KTIVNTLANV
+87 KIMVNLLSSV
-97 VADDLQDVKFNSEA
+97 VADDMQDVKFISEA
-111 DNSLW
+111 DNTLW
-116 RDIAKENTFDVL
+116 RDIATENVFDTL
-128 VKSAISKTL
+128 IKTAINKTL

-142 SFKIS
+142 AFKIS
-147 IDTDISQLPIVEF
+147 IDTDISQLPIIEF
-160 YEADRI
+160 FEADRI
-166 QLVRKRGRITE
+166 KVKRKRGRVVE

-182 AYSKDTATYILYEHY
+182 AYSKDANTYILYEHY
-197 GKGYIHYE
+197 GKGYIRYE
-205 LKNAYDKVVDL
+205 LKNSFDKEVELDTL
-216 STIPQTE
+216 EQTA
-223 GLTNIT
+223 GLNNIE

-239 VHFYSSD
+239 ISFYSSD
-246 KFDGRGQSIF
+246 KFEGRGQSVF
-256 DAKRDNFDALDEA
+256 DAKRDNFDALDET
-269 WSQWVDALR
+269 WSQWIDALR

-296 TGELVRPNS
+296 TGELLKPNA

-316 MAENDSGKIDME
+316 MSENNDGKVSTE
-328 SAPIQHESYL
+328 SANIQHDSYL
-338 STYITALDLCLQGV
+338 ATYITALDLCLQGL
-352 ISPSTLGIDVKKL
+352 ISPSTLGIDNKKL

-380 TRQTIVSELQRVLP
+380 TRQTIVSKLQRVLP
-394 ALIQGIFYAY
+394 ALIQSVFYAY

-411 LEEVECDVTFGEYAN
+411 LNEVECDVTFGEYAN

-438 AKTQG
+438 AKAQG
-443 IMSIDACVDEL
+443 IMSIEASIDEL

-466 EVARL
+466 EVERL

-477 ATDMEEPAVNLDM
+477 VTGMDEPAVNMDL
-490 PQIEEEI
+490 Q
-497 EDEEGTSGPS
+497 
-507 ESLS
+507 

>member
-11 SKMRSFLKIYTANGQ
+11 SKMRSFLKIHTANGK

-63 NQYGFWESVPT
+63 NQYGFWGSVPT

-87 KTIVNTLANV
+87 KIMVNLLSSV
-97 VADDLQDVKFNSEA
+97 VADDMQDVKFTSEA
-111 DNSLW
+111 DNTLW
-116 RDIAKENTFDVL
+116 HDIAEENTFDTL
-128 VKSAISKTL
+128 VKSAINKTL

-142 SFKIS
+142 AFKIS
-147 IDTDISQLPIVEF
+147 IDTDISQLPIIEF
-160 YEADRI
+160 FEADRI
-166 QLVRKRGRITE
+166 KVKRKRGRVVE
-177 IIFKT
+177 IVFKT
-182 AYSKDTATYILYEHY
+182 AYSKDANTYILYEHY
-197 GKGYIHYE
+197 GKGYIRYE
-205 LKNAYDKVVDL
+205 LKNSFDKAVEL
-216 STIPQTE
+216 ATLEQTA
-223 GLTNIT
+223 GLNNIE

-239 VHFYSSD
+239 VSFYSSD
-246 KFDGRGQSIF
+246 KFEGRGQSVF
-256 DAKRDNFDALDEA
+256 DAKRDNFDALDET

-296 TGELVRPNS
+296 TGELLKPNA

-316 MAENDSGKIDME
+316 MSENNDGKVSTE
-328 SAPIQHESYL
+328 SANIQHDSYL
-338 STYITALDLCLQGV
+338 ATYITALDLCLQGL
-352 ISPSTLGIDVKKL
+352 ISPSTLGIDNKKL

-394 ALIQGIFYAY
+394 ALIQSVFYAY

-411 LEEVECDVTFGEYAN
+411 LNEVECDVTFGEYAN

-438 AKTQG
+438 AKAQG
-443 IMSIDACVDEL
+443 IMSIEASIDEL

-466 EVARL
+466 EVERL

-477 ATDMEEPAVNLDM
+477 VTGMDEPAVNMDL
-490 PQIEEEI
+490 Q
-497 EDEEGTSGPS
+497 
-507 ESLS
+507 

>member
-1 MFEKVKESIA
+1 MFEKIKESIA
-11 SKMRSFLKIYTANGQ
+11 SKMRSFLKIHTANGK

-48 GESYELNQ
+48 GESYELSQ
-56 LYKQLDD
+56 LYRQLDD
-63 NQYGFWESVPT
+63 NQYGFWGSVPT
-74 AGIEIRKIHTGLP
+74 AGVEIRKIHTGLP
-87 KTIVNTLANV
+87 KTMVNILSGI
-97 VADDLQDVKFNSEA
+97 VADDMQDVQFTSEA
-111 DNSLW
+111 DNTLW
-116 RDIAKENTFDVL
+116 RDIAKENVFDTL

-142 SFKIS
+142 AFKIS
-147 IDTDISQLPIVEF
+147 IDTDISQLPIIEF
-160 YEADRI
+160 FEADRI
-166 QLVRKRGRITE
+166 KVKRQRGRITE

-182 AYSKDTATYILYEHY
+182 AYSKDTNTYILYEHY
-197 GKGYIHYE
+197 GKGYIRYE
-205 LKNAYDKVVDL
+205 LKNAYDKEVEL
-216 STIPQTE
+216 ATLEQTA
-223 GLTNIT
+223 GLNNVE

-239 VHFYSSD
+239 ISFYSSD
-246 KFDGRGQSIF
+246 KFEGRGQSVF

-269 WSQWVDALR
+269 WSQWMDALR

-288 NLIPRNPN
+288 NLIPRNPK
-296 TGELVRPNS
+296 TGELLRPNT

-316 MAENDSGKIDME
+316 MSENNDGKINTE
-328 SAPIQHESYL
+328 SAPIQHDSYL
-338 STYITALDLCLQGV
+338 ATYITALDLCLQGI

-380 TRQTIVSELQRVLP
+380 TRQTIVAELQRVLP
-394 ALIQGIFYAY
+394 VLIQSVFYAY

-411 LEEVECDVTFGEYAN
+411 LDEVECDVTFGEYAN

-438 AKTQG
+438 AKAQG
-443 IMSIDACVDEL
+443 IMSIEASIDEL

-466 EVARL
+466 EVERL

-477 ATDMEEPAVNLDM
+477 VDVQEPAVNLDLGG
-490 PQIEEEI
+490 ITE
-497 EDEEGTSGPS
+497 
-507 ESLS
+507 

>member
-11 SKMRSFLKIYTANGQ
+11 NKMRSFLKIYSANGQ
-26 SFNIDELLDF
+26 SFNINELLDF

-48 GESYELNQ
+48 GESYELSQ

-63 NQYGFWESVPT
+63 NQFGFWGSVPT

-87 KTIVNTLANV
+87 KTMVNILSGV
-97 VADDLQDVKFNSEA
+97 VADDMLDIEFVHEA

-116 RDIAKENTFDVL
+116 QDIEKENTFDVL
-128 VKSAISKTL
+128 VKQAISKVL

-142 SFKIS
+142 AFKIS

-160 YEADRI
+160 FEADRI
-166 QLVRKRGRITE
+166 KLERKRGRITE

-182 AYSKDTATYILYEHY
+182 AYSKDTSTYILYEHY
-197 GKGYIHYE
+197 GKGYIRYE
-205 LKNAYDKVVDL
+205 LKNAYDKTVELD
-216 STIPQTE
+216 TIPQTAE
-223 GLTNIT
+223 LTDIE

-239 VHFYSSD
+239 ISFYASD
-246 KFDGRGQSIF
+246 KFEGRGQSIF

-288 NLIPRNPN
+288 NLLPRNPN
-296 TGELVRPNS
+296 TGELMKSNA
-305 FDNRFIKLAPS
+305 FDNRFIKTAS
-316 MAENDSGKIDME
+316 AMSETDNGRVTNE
-328 SAPIQHESYL
+328 SAVIQHESYL

-352 ISPSTLGIDVKKL
+352 ISPSTLGIDTKKL

-380 TRQTIVSELQRVLP
+380 TRQTIVAELQRVLP
-394 ALIQGIFYAY
+394 ALIQSIFYAY
-404 QTLNKLP
+404 QTLNKTP

-443 IMSIDACVDEL
+443 IMSIEASVDEL

-477 ATDMEEPAVNLDM
+477 VDMEEPAVNMDM
-490 PQIEEEI
+490 M
-497 EDEEGTSGPS
+497 
-507 ESLS
+507 

>member
-1 MFEKVKESIA
+1 
-11 SKMRSFLKIYTANGQ
+11 MRSFLKIHTANGK

-63 NQYGFWESVPT
+63 NQYGFWGSVPT

-87 KTIVNTLANV
+87 KIMVNLLSNV
-97 VADDLQDVKFNSEA
+97 VADDMQDVQFTSEA
-111 DNSLW
+111 DNTLW
-116 RDIAKENTFDVL
+116 RDIAEENTFDTL
-128 VKSAISKTL
+128 VKSAINKTL

-142 SFKIS
+142 AFKIS
-147 IDTDISQLPIVEF
+147 IDTDISQLPIIEF
-160 YEADRI
+160 FEADRI
-166 QLVRKRGRITE
+166 KVKRKRGRVVE

-182 AYSKDTATYILYEHY
+182 AYSKDTNTYILYEHY
-197 GKGYIHYE
+197 GKGYIRYE
-205 LKNAYDKVVDL
+205 LKNSFDKEVELDTL
-216 STIPQTE
+216 EQTA
-223 GLTNIT
+223 GLNNIE

-239 VHFYSSD
+239 VSFYASD
-246 KFDGRGQSIF
+246 KFEGRGQSVF
-256 DAKRDNFDALDEA
+256 DAKRDNFDALDET

-296 TGELVRPNS
+296 TGELLKPNT
-305 FDNRFIKLAPS
+305 FDNRFIRLAPS
-316 MAENDSGKIDME
+316 MSENNDGKVSTE
-328 SAPIQHESYL
+328 STNIQHDSYL
-338 STYITALDLCLQGV
+338 ATYITALDLCLQGL
-352 ISPSTLGIDVKKL
+352 ISPSTLGIDNKKL

-394 ALIQGIFYAY
+394 ALIQSVFYAY

-411 LEEVECDVTFGEYAN
+411 LNEVECDVTFGEYAN

-438 AKTQG
+438 AKAQG
-443 IMSIDACVDEL
+443 IMSIEASIDEL

-466 EVARL
+466 EVERL

-477 ATDMEEPAVNLDM
+477 VDVQEPAVNMDLV
-490 PQIEEEI
+490 E
-497 EDEEGTSGPS
+497 
-507 ESLS
+507 

>member
-26 SFNIDELLDF
+26 SFKINELLDF

-48 GESYELNQ
+48 GESYELSQ
-56 LYKQLDD
+56 LCRQLDD
-63 NQYGFWESVPT
+63 NQYGFWGSVPT

-116 RDIAKENTFDVL
+116 RDIASENTFDVI

-142 SFKIS
+142 AFKIS
-147 IDTDISQLPIVEF
+147 IDTDISQFPIVEF
-160 YEADRI
+160 FEADRI
-166 QLVRKRGRITE
+166 KVKRQRGRITE

-182 AYSKDTATYILYEHY
+182 AYSKDTSTYILYEHY
-197 GKGYIHYE
+197 GKGYIRYE
-205 LKNAYDKVVDL
+205 LKNSFDKDVELDTL
-216 STIPQTE
+216 EQTA
-223 GLTNIT
+223 GLTDIT

-239 VHFYSSD
+239 VSFYSSD
-246 KFDGRGQSIF
+246 KFEGRGQSIF

-296 TGELVRPNS
+296 TGELLKPNA

-316 MAENDSGKIDME
+316 MSENNDGKINTE
-328 SAPIQHESYL
+328 SAPIQHDSYL
-338 STYITALDLCLQGV
+338 ATYITALDLCLQGI

-380 TRQTIVSELQRVLP
+380 TRQTIVAELQRVLP

-404 QTLNKLP
+404 QTLNKQGLK
-411 LEEVECDVTFGEYAN
+411 EVECDVTFGEYAN

-438 AKTQG
+438 AKAQG
-443 IMSIDACVDEL
+443 IMSIEASIDEL

-477 ATDMEEPAVNLDM
+477 VDVQEPAVNMDLV
-490 PQIEEEI
+490 E
-497 EDEEGTSGPS
+497 
-507 ESLS
+507 